1 MAELII
7 WTLCGAGFPTE
18 SDIQEAS
25 GICLT
30 VDISVLVPTD
40 DRSPSAL
47 SSFYSLLLCC
57 PHQGHC
63 SPPKPRQFV
72 SEPRA
77 GASDVLSLPLFPIPS
92 CLFVHPAFWQR
103 TELQLFENPNWLY
116 FSMIELD
123 SSLSSMKKKSN
134 CFNELSRGRSKF
146 YRQKRTEK
154 RIEIKEQKWVGHFG
168 VTFLVRQWQGDSATK
183 IISD

>member
-18 SDIQEAS
+18 SGIQEAS

-77 GASDVLSLPLFPIPS
+77 GASDVLSLPLFPTPS

-134 CFNELSRGRSKF
+134 VSMSWAEEEVSFIDRKELKKG
-146 YRQKRTEK
+146 
-154 RIEIKEQKWVGHFG
+154 
-168 VTFLVRQWQGDSATK
+168 
-183 IISD
+183 